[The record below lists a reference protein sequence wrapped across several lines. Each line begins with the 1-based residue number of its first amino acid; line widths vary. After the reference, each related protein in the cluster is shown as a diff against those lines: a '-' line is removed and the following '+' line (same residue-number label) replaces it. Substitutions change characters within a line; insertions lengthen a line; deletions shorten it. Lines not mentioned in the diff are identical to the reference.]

1 MKRRYFAVVVATAAA
16 HFAYLAYL
24 PSGGFLALRWRR
36 TFWLHLP
43 TVCWGAAV
51 VTLHLRCPLTS
62 LEDWARARAGMGAL
76 PENGFIGRYVEGGVL
91 PVDRTGAAQ
100 ALAFTAAALSWIA
113 LLIQHRRVPAR
124 RGHPGESMPTE
135 ANSSERR
142 QSAQGRQGRVEEP
155 R

>member
-1 MKRRYFAVVVATAAA
+1 MKRRYFALVVATVAA

-36 TFWLHLP
+36 TFWLHVP

-51 VTLHLRCPLTS
+51 VALDLRCPLTS

-76 PENGFIGRYVEGGVL
+76 PQNGFIGRYVDGGVL
-91 PVDRTGAAQ
+91 PANRTGTAQ

-113 LLIQHRRVPAR
+113 LLIQSRRVSEGKSMAR
-124 RGHPGESMPTE
+124 E
-135 ANSSERR
+135 AKSIERR